1 MPVTVAPWIE
11 EAVKARQV
19 AARERMKET
28 METLEM
34 LTDEQLT
41 AAVLISPKDN
51 PDVARFFLQE
61 LSRRD
66 AKKALQVLRAWKEG
80 LGPEDIDRIA

>member
-1 MPVTVAPWIE
+1 MSVTVAPWIE
-11 EAVKARQV
+11 EAVKARRE
-19 AARERMKET
+19 AAQARIKET

-41 AAVLISPKDN
+41 AAVLVSPRDN

-66 AKKALQVLRAWKEG
+66 IQKAVAVLRAWKEG